1 MPNAS
6 DPEPLPEAQE
16 VLRLREII
24 AHNSDWLWEVDS
36 QGRYTFCS
44 EHSRQMLGFAPSE
57 VLGKTPF
64 DFMPP
69 DEAARVG
76 AIFGGIVAEQRPFAG
91 LINRNIRS
99 DGRLV
104 VLETSGVPLF
114 DAQGTFTGYRGIDR
128 DVTPG
133 IGPLDRRE
141 VQLEALYAAASVALG
156 LVDRQGVLVNVNRA
170 LGQLLGGDAT
180 QLVGQPL
187 PALLP
192 VEQLDLAQCLAELE
206 RDQALADREL
216 DWKGHTY
223 LMKIGAV
230 RDLDHEVLGMTLALS
245 DITEQCLMRQALA
258 ESNAQLAQ
266 ANARLQALAS
276 EDFLTGLPNRR
287 RFDEALLQEKARSR
301 REGRPLS
308 LLMVDV
314 DQFKVFNDH
323 YGHQAG
329 DECLRKIA
337 MLLGQSLLRPGDQV
351 CRYGG
356 EEFAVI
362 LPDTDAHGAR
372 TVARELCQEIYDAN
386 LSHAASPMGRVTLS
400 IGCASYDP
408 DRPGDS
414 VALTSLLSVADLAL
428 YRAKQEGRNRL
439 VVGTAPDEEA
449 LPSRLS

>member
-1 MPNAS
+1 MPNVS
-6 DPEPLPEAQE
+6 DANPLSQDQE

-133 IGPLDRRE
+133 NGPLDRRE
-141 VQLEALYAAASVALG
+141 VQLEALYVAASVALG

-180 QLVGQPL
+180 QLVGQRLDGLL
-187 PALLP
+187 PAG
-192 VEQLDLAQCLAELE
+192 QLDLARCLDDLE
-206 RDQALADREL
+206 RGQTLADREL
-216 DWKGHTY
+216 DWKSRTY
-223 LMKIGAV
+223 LLQIGAV
-230 RDLDHEVLGMTLALS
+230 RDLDEEILGMTLALS
-245 DITEQCLMRQALA
+245 DITEQRLMRQALA
-258 ESNAQLAQ
+258 ETNAQLAE

-287 RFDEALLQEKARSR
+287 RFDEALLQEKARAR
-301 REGRPLS
+301 RESRPLS

-314 DQFKVFNDH
+314 DHFKVFNDH

-329 DECLRKIA
+329 DECLRRIA

-362 LPDTDAHGAR
+362 LPDTDAQGAR
-372 TVARELCQEIYDAN
+372 TVARELCQEIYDAH
-386 LSHAASPMGRVTLS
+386 LSHAGSPLGRVTLS
-400 IGCASYDP
+400 IGSASHDP
-408 DRPGDS
+408 GRPSQS
-414 VALTSLLSVADLAL
+414 VALTALLRVADLAL
-428 YRAKQEGRNRL
+428 YRAKQQGRNRL
-439 VVGTAPDEEA
+439 VEGSATDDEMLSPVG
-449 LPSRLS
+449 

>member
-1 MPNAS
+1 MPNVS
-6 DPEPLPEAQE
+6 DPDPLSQDQE

-91 LINRNIRS
+91 LINRNVRA

-114 DAQGTFTGYRGIDR
+114 DAQGNFTGYRGIDR

-133 IGPLDRRE
+133 NGPLDRRE
-141 VQLEALYAAASVALG
+141 VQLEALYVAASVALG

-180 QLVGQPL
+180 HLVGQRLDGLL
-187 PALLP
+187 PA
-192 VEQLDLAQCLAELE
+192 EQLDLSQCLGELE
-206 RDQALADREL
+206 RGQTLADREL
-216 DWKGHTY
+216 DWKNRTY
-223 LMKIGAV
+223 LLQIGAV
-230 RDLDHEVLGMTLALS
+230 RDLDDEILGMTLALS
-245 DITEQCLMRQALA
+245 DITEQRLMRQALA
-258 ESNAQLAQ
+258 ESNAQLAE

-301 REGRPLS
+301 RESRPLS

-314 DQFKVFNDH
+314 DHFKVFNDH

-329 DECLRKIA
+329 DDCLRRIA

-386 LSHAASPMGRVTLS
+386 LSHAGSPLGRVTLS
-400 IGCASYDP
+400 IGSASHDP
-408 DRPGDS
+408 GRPGQS
-414 VALTSLLSVADLAL
+414 IALTALLRVADLAL
-428 YRAKQEGRNRL
+428 YRAKQQGRNRL
-439 VVGTAPDEEA
+439 VEGTGLDDEK
-449 LPSRLS
+449 LPAVP

>member
-6 DPEPLPEAQE
+6 VPEPLPEEQE

-44 EHSRQMLGFAPSE
+44 EHSRQMLGYAPSE

-64 DFMPP
+64 DFMPAE
-69 DEAARVG
+69 EAARVG
-76 AIFGGIVAEQRPFAG
+76 AIFAGIVAEQRPFAG
-91 LINRNIRS
+91 LINRNLRA

-114 DAQGTFTGYRGIDR
+114 DEQGSLIGYRGIDR
-128 DVTPG
+128 DVTPA

-156 LVDRQGVLVNVNRA
+156 LVDRQGILVNVNHA

-187 PALLP
+187 LMP
-192 VEQLDLAQCLAELE
+192 QLDLAQCLAELE
-206 RDQALADREL
+206 LGRSVADCEL
-216 DWKGHTY
+216 DWRERTY
-223 LMKIGAV
+223 LLSIGAV
-230 RDLDHEVLGMTLALS
+230 RDLDQQILGMTLAFS
-245 DITEQCLMRQALA
+245 DITEQRLMREALA
-258 ESNAQLAQ
+258 QSNAQLAE

-287 RFDEALLQEKARSR
+287 RFDEALLQEKARAR

-314 DQFKVFNDH
+314 DHFKVFNDH

-329 DECLRKIA
+329 DECLRRIA
-337 MLLGQSLLRPGDQV
+337 VLLGQSLQRPGDQV

-362 LPDTDAHGAR
+362 LPDTDVHGAR
-372 TVARELCQEIYDAN
+372 SVARDLCRQVFDAH
-386 LSHAASPMGRVTLS
+386 LEHLASPLQRVTLS
-400 IGCASYDP
+400 IGSASHDP
-408 DRPGDS
+408 DHPDNS
-414 VALTSLLSVADLAL
+414 VALGALLRVADLAL
-428 YRAKQEGRNRL
+428 YRAKQGGRNRL
-439 VVGTAPDEEA
+439 VQGGQEEPAAPH
-449 LPSRLS
+449 

>member
-6 DPEPLPEAQE
+6 EPEPLPEGQE

-44 EHSRQMLGFAPSE
+44 EHSRQMLGFAPDE

-64 DFMPP
+64 DFMPAE
-69 DEAARVG
+69 EAARVG
-76 AIFGGIVAEQRPFAG
+76 AIFAGIVAEQRPFAG
-91 LINRNIRS
+91 LINRNLRS

-104 VLETSGVPLF
+104 VLETSGVPIF
-114 DAQGTFTGYRGIDR
+114 DGQGTFCGYRGIDR
-128 DVTPG
+128 DVTPA

-156 LVDRQGVLVNVNRA
+156 LVDRQGVLVNVNHA

-180 QLVGQPL
+180 QLVGRPL
-187 PALLP
+187 ALP
-192 VEQLDLAQCLAELE
+192 GLDLARCLAELE
-206 RDQALADREL
+206 QEQAVADREL
-216 DWKGHTY
+216 DWCERTY
-223 LMKIGAV
+223 LLRIGAV
-230 RDLDHEVLGMTLALS
+230 RDLDHEILGMTLAFS
-245 DITEQCLMRQALA
+245 DITEQRLMREALA
-258 ESNAQLAQ
+258 QSNAQLAE

-287 RFDEALLQEKARSR
+287 RFDEALLQEKARAR

-314 DQFKVFNDH
+314 DHFKVFNDH

-329 DECLRKIA
+329 DECLRRIA
-337 MLLGQSLLRPGDQV
+337 MLLAQSLQRPGDQV

-362 LPDTDAHGAR
+362 LPDTDVHGAR
-372 TVARELCQEIYDAN
+372 SGARDLCRQVFDAH
-386 LSHAASPMGRVTLS
+386 LPHVASPLQRVTLS
-400 IGCASYDP
+400 IGSASHDP
-408 DRPGDS
+408 DRSDDS
-414 VALTSLLSVADLAL
+414 IALGALLRVADLAL
-428 YRAKQEGRNRL
+428 YRAKQGGRNRL
-439 VVGTAPDEEA
+439 VQGGQEEPA
-449 LPSRLS
+449 ASY

>member
-1 MPNAS
+1 MPNAPE
-6 DPEPLPEAQE
+6 PEPLPEGQE
-16 VLRLREII
+16 VLRLRDII

-64 DFMPP
+64 DFMPAE
-69 DEAARVG
+69 EAARVG
-76 AIFGGIVAEQRPFAG
+76 AIFAGIVAEQRPFAG
-91 LINRNIRS
+91 LINRNLRS

-104 VLETSGVPLF
+104 VLETSGVPIF
-114 DAQGTFTGYRGIDR
+114 DGQGTFCGYRGIDR
-128 DVTPG
+128 DVTPA

-156 LVDRQGVLVNVNRA
+156 LVDRQGVLVNVNHA

-180 QLVGQPL
+180 QLVGRPL
-187 PALLP
+187 ALP
-192 VEQLDLAQCLAELE
+192 DLDLARCLAELE
-206 RDQALADREL
+206 QDQAVADREL
-216 DWKGHTY
+216 DWRGRTY
-223 LMKIGAV
+223 LLRIGAA
-230 RDLDHEVLGMTLALS
+230 RDIDQQILGMTLAFS
-245 DITEQCLMRQALA
+245 DITEQRLMREALA
-258 ESNAQLAQ
+258 RSNAQLAE

-287 RFDEALLQEKARSR
+287 RFDEALLQEKARAR

-314 DQFKVFNDH
+314 DHFKVFNDH

-329 DECLRKIA
+329 DECLRRIA
-337 MLLGQSLLRPGDQV
+337 MLLGQSLQRPGDQV

-372 TVARELCQEIYDAN
+372 SVARYLCHQVFDAH
-386 LSHAASPMGRVTLS
+386 LEHAASPLRRVTLS
-400 IGCASYDP
+400 IGSASHDP
-408 DRPGDS
+408 DQADES
-414 VALTSLLSVADLAL
+414 IALGALLRVADLAL
-428 YRAKQEGRNRL
+428 YRAKQGGRNRL
-439 VVGTAPDEEA
+439 VQGGHEEPA
-449 LPSRLS
+449 

>member
-1 MPNAS
+1 MSNAS
-6 DPEPLPEAQE
+6 DPDLPPDGQE
-16 VLRLREII
+16 ILRLREII

-44 EHSRQMLGFAPSE
+44 EHSRLMLGYAPDE

-64 DFMPP
+64 DFMPA
-69 DEAARVG
+69 DESARVG
-76 AIFGGIVAEQRPFAG
+76 AIFGSIVAEQRPFAG

-104 VLETSGVPLF
+104 VLETSGVPIF
-114 DAQGTFTGYRGIDR
+114 EGDGNFAGYRGIDR
-128 DVTPG
+128 DVTPA

-141 VQLEALYAAASVALG
+141 VQLEALYDAAPVALG
-156 LVDRQGVLVNVNRA
+156 LVDRQGILVNVNHA
-170 LGQLLGGDAT
+170 LGALLGGDAL

-187 PALLP
+187 TLP
-192 VEQLDLAQCLAELE
+192 QLDLAQCLAELE
-206 RDQALADREL
+206 RGGTLTDREV
-216 DWKGHTY
+216 DWQGRTY
-223 LMKIGAV
+223 LSQVSAV
-230 RDLDHEVLGMTLALS
+230 RDLENDILGMTLAFS
-245 DITEQCLMRQALA
+245 DITEQRLMRQALA
-258 ESNAQLAQ
+258 ESNAQLAE

-287 RFDEALLQEKARSR
+287 RFDEALLQEKSR
-301 REGRPLS
+301 ALREGRPLS

-314 DQFKVFNDH
+314 DYFKVFNDH

-329 DECLRKIA
+329 DDCLRRIA

-362 LPDTDAHGAR
+362 LPDTGAHGAR
-372 TVARELCQEIYDAN
+372 TVARALCQEIYDAN
-386 LSHAASPMGRVTLS
+386 LGHVASPLGRVTLS
-400 IGCASYDP
+400 IGSASHDP
-408 DRPGDS
+408 KGGSNS
-414 VALTSLLSVADLAL
+414 VTLAALLRTADLAL

-439 VVGTAPDEEA
+439 VEGKPGTDELPAVG
-449 LPSRLS
+449 R

>member
-6 DPEPLPEAQE
+6 EPEPLPEGQE

-44 EHSRQMLGFAPSE
+44 EHSRQMLGFAPDE

-64 DFMPP
+64 DFMPAE
-69 DEAARVG
+69 EAARVG
-76 AIFGGIVAEQRPFAG
+76 AIFAGIVAEQRPFAG
-91 LINRNIRS
+91 LINRNLRS

-104 VLETSGVPLF
+104 VLETSGVPIF
-114 DAQGTFTGYRGIDR
+114 DGQGTFCGYRGIDR
-128 DVTPG
+128 DVTPA

-156 LVDRQGVLVNVNRA
+156 LVDRQGVLVNVNHA

-180 QLVGQPL
+180 QLVGRPL
-187 PALLP
+187 ALP
-192 VEQLDLAQCLAELE
+192 GLDLARCLAELE
-206 RDQALADREL
+206 QEQAVADREL
-216 DWKGHTY
+216 DWCARTY
-223 LMKIGAV
+223 LLRIGAV
-230 RDLDHEVLGMTLALS
+230 RDLDHEILGMTLAFS
-245 DITEQCLMRQALA
+245 DITEQRLMREALA
-258 ESNAQLAQ
+258 QSNAQLAE

-287 RFDEALLQEKARSR
+287 RFDEALLQEKARAR

-314 DQFKVFNDH
+314 DHFKVFNDH

-329 DECLRKIA
+329 DECLRRIA
-337 MLLGQSLLRPGDQV
+337 MLLAQSLQRPGDQV

-362 LPDTDAHGAR
+362 LPDTDVHGAR
-372 TVARELCQEIYDAN
+372 SVARDLCRQVFDAH
-386 LSHAASPMGRVTLS
+386 LPHVASPLQRVTLS
-400 IGCASYDP
+400 IGSASHDP
-408 DRPGDS
+408 DRSDDS
-414 VALTSLLSVADLAL
+414 IALGALLRVADLAL
-428 YRAKQEGRNRL
+428 YRAKQGGRNRL
-439 VVGTAPDEEA
+439 VQGGQEEPA
-449 LPSRLS
+449 ASH

>member
-1 MPNAS
+1 MPNAPE
-6 DPEPLPEAQE
+6 PEPLPEEQE

-64 DFMPP
+64 DFMPAE
-69 DEAARVG
+69 EAARVG
-76 AIFGGIVAEQRPFAG
+76 AIFAGIVAEQRPFAG
-91 LINRNIRS
+91 LINRNLRA

-104 VLETSGVPLF
+104 VLETSGVPIF
-114 DAQGTFTGYRGIDR
+114 DGQGAFCGYRGIDR
-128 DVTPG
+128 DVTPA

-156 LVDRQGVLVNVNRA
+156 LVDRQGVLVNVNHA
-170 LGQLLGGDAT
+170 LGELLGGDAA
-180 QLVGQPL
+180 QLVGRPL
-187 PALLP
+187 ALP
-192 VEQLDLAQCLAELE
+192 DLDLTHCLAELE
-206 RDQALADREL
+206 QDQDVADREL
-216 DWKGHTY
+216 DWRGRTY
-223 LMKIGAV
+223 LLRIGAA
-230 RDLDHEVLGMTLALS
+230 RDIDQQILGMTLAFS
-245 DITEQCLMRQALA
+245 DITEQRLMREALA
-258 ESNAQLAQ
+258 QSNAQLAE

-287 RFDEALLQEKARSR
+287 RFDEALLQEKARAR

-314 DQFKVFNDH
+314 DHFKVFNDH

-329 DECLRKIA
+329 DECLRRIA
-337 MLLGQSLLRPGDQV
+337 MLLAQSLQRPGDQV

-372 TVARELCQEIYDAN
+372 SVARYLCHQVFDAH
-386 LSHAASPMGRVTLS
+386 LEHVASPLGRVTLS
-400 IGCASYDP
+400 IGSASHDP
-408 DRPGDS
+408 DRLDDS
-414 VALTSLLSVADLAL
+414 IALGALLRVADLAL
-428 YRAKQEGRNRL
+428 YRAKQGGRNRL
-439 VVGTAPDEEA
+439 VQGGHEEPA
-449 LPSRLS
+449 ASH

>member
-6 DPEPLPEAQE
+6 EPEPLPEGQE

-36 QGRYTFCS
+36 LGRYTFCS

-64 DFMPP
+64 DFMPAE
-69 DEAARVG
+69 EAARVG
-76 AIFGGIVAEQRPFAG
+76 AIFAGIVAEQRPFAG
-91 LINRNIRS
+91 LINRNLRS

-104 VLETSGVPLF
+104 VLETSGVPIF
-114 DAQGTFTGYRGIDR
+114 DNQGAFAGYRGIDR
-128 DVTPG
+128 DVTPA

-156 LVDRQGVLVNVNRA
+156 LVDRQGVLVNVNHA
-170 LGQLLGGDAT
+170 LAQLLGG
-180 QLVGQPL
+180 QSEHLVGLPL
-187 PALLP
+187 GLP
-192 VEQLDLAQCLAELE
+192 QLDLPQCLAELE
-206 RDQALADREL
+206 HGQPLADREF
-216 DWKGHTY
+216 DWHERTY
-223 LMKIGAV
+223 LLKIGAV
-230 RDLDHEVLGMTLALS
+230 RDIDAEILGMTLAFS
-245 DITEQCLMRQALA
+245 DITEQRLMREALA
-258 ESNAQLAQ
+258 QSNAQLAE

-287 RFDEALLQEKARSR
+287 RFDEALLQEKARAR

-314 DQFKVFNDH
+314 DHFKVFNDH

-329 DECLRKIA
+329 DECLRRIA
-337 MLLGQSLLRPGDQV
+337 MLLGQSLQRPGDQV

-372 TVARELCQEIYDAN
+372 SVARYLCHQVFDAH
-386 LSHAASPMGRVTLS
+386 LEHVASPLGRVTLS
-400 IGCASYDP
+400 IGSASHDP
-408 DRPGDS
+408 DGGDDS
-414 VALTSLLSVADLAL
+414 IAVGALLRVADLAL
-428 YRAKQEGRNRL
+428 YRAKQAGRNRL
-439 VVGTAPDEEA
+439 VQGDQEEPA
-449 LPSRLS
+449 ASH

>member
-6 DPEPLPEAQE
+6 DPEPLPEGLE

-44 EHSRQMLGFAPSE
+44 EHSRQMLGYPPSE

-64 DFMPP
+64 DFMPAE
-69 DEAARVG
+69 EAARVG
-76 AIFGGIVAEQRPFAG
+76 AIFAGIVAEQRPFAG
-91 LINRNIRS
+91 LINRNVRS

-114 DAQGTFTGYRGIDR
+114 DAAGALTGYRGIDR
-128 DVTPG
+128 DVTPA

-156 LVDRQGVLVNVNRA
+156 LVDRQGVLVNVNHA
-170 LGQLLGGDAT
+170 VGQLLGGDAT
-180 QLVGQPL
+180 QLVGQSL
-187 PALLP
+187 TALLP
-192 VEQLDLAQCLAELE
+192 EAQLDLHHCLGELE
-206 RDQALADREL
+206 QGRTLADREL
-216 DWKGHTY
+216 DWRERSY
-223 LMKIGAV
+223 LLQIGAV
-230 RDLDHEVLGMTLALS
+230 RDLDNQVLGMTLAFS

-258 ESNAQLAQ
+258 ESNAQLAE
-266 ANARLQALAS
+266 ANARLLALAS

-287 RFDEALLQEKARSR
+287 RFDEALQQEKARAR

-314 DQFKVFNDH
+314 DHFKVFNDH

-329 DECLRKIA
+329 DECLRRIA
-337 MLLGQSLLRPGDQV
+337 MLLGQSLQRPGDQV

-372 TVARELCQEIYDAN
+372 SVARYLCHQVFDAH
-386 LSHAASPMGRVTLS
+386 LTHAASPLGRVSLS
-400 IGCASYDP
+400 IGSASHDP
-408 DRPGDS
+408 DQPDDS
-414 VALTSLLSVADLAL
+414 VALGGLLRVADLAL
-428 YRAKQEGRNRL
+428 YRAKQDGRNRL
-439 VVGTAPDEEA
+439 VQGSGADEA
-449 LPSRLS
+449 QGAVRSV

>member
-1 MPNAS
+1 MPNAP

-114 DAQGTFTGYRGIDR
+114 DAQGNFTGYRGIDR

-170 LGQLLGGDAT
+170 LGQLLGGDAA

-192 VEQLDLAQCLAELE
+192 VEQLDLAQCLADLE
-206 RDQALADREL
+206 RDQVLADREVN
-216 DWKGHTY
+216 WQGRTY
-223 LMKIGAV
+223 LMKVGAV
-230 RDLDHEVLGMTLALS
+230 RDLDNEVLGLTLALS

-258 ESNAQLAQ
+258 ETNAQLAE

-301 REGRPLS
+301 RESRPLS

-314 DQFKVFNDH
+314 DHFKVFNDH

-386 LSHAASPMGRVTLS
+386 LSHVDSPLGRVTLS
-400 IGCASYDP
+400 IGSASHDP
-408 DRPGDS
+408 GRPGQS
-414 VALTSLLSVADLAL
+414 VALTALLRVADLAL

-439 VVGTAPDEEA
+439 VVGMAPDEDA
-449 LPSRLS
+449 MPSRLS

>member
-6 DPEPLPEAQE
+6 EPEPLPEGQE

-44 EHSRQMLGFAPSE
+44 EHSRQMLGYAPSE

-64 DFMPP
+64 DFMPAE
-69 DEAARVG
+69 EAARVG
-76 AIFGGIVAEQRPFAG
+76 AIFAGIVAEQRPFAG
-91 LINRNIRS
+91 LINRNLRS

-114 DAQGTFTGYRGIDR
+114 DGQGELIGYRGIDR
-128 DVTPG
+128 DVTPA

-156 LVDRQGVLVNVNRA
+156 LVDRQGVLVNVNHA
-170 LGQLLGGDAT
+170 LGQLLGGDAA

-187 PALLP
+187 VMA
-192 VEQLDLAQCLAELE
+192 QLDLAQCLAELE
-206 RDQALADREL
+206 QDQPPADREL
-216 DWKGHTY
+216 DWRERTY
-223 LMKIGAV
+223 LLHIGAV
-230 RDLDHEVLGMTLALS
+230 RDLDQQILGMTLAFS
-245 DITEQCLMRQALA
+245 DITEQRLMREALA
-258 ESNAQLAQ
+258 RSNAQLAE

-287 RFDEALLQEKARSR
+287 RFDEALLQEKARAR

-314 DQFKVFNDH
+314 DYFKVFNDH

-329 DECLRKIA
+329 DEGLRRIA

-362 LPDTDAHGAR
+362 LPDTDAQGAR
-372 TVARELCQEIYDAN
+372 SVARTLCQQVYDAH
-386 LSHAASPMGRVTLS
+386 LEHVASPLRRVTLS
-400 IGCASYDP
+400 IGCASHDP
-408 DRPGDS
+408 ARPDDS
-414 VALTSLLSVADLAL
+414 IALGALLRVADLAL
-428 YRAKQEGRNRL
+428 YRAKQAGRNRL
-439 VVGTAPDEEA
+439 VQGGPADPVAP
-449 LPSRLS
+449 R